1 MSLMLL
7 GFWCLFRQE
16 INSMMERCLARIEM
30 SPQGGG
36 GCARH
41 AVAYASA
48 QSLGTVPP
56 RSTLSRANTIYGLVS
71 LFMGIKRP
79 LFATVQCGEPKGLEG
94 GWGAPQEVVRLG

>member
-1 MSLMLL
+1 
-7 GFWCLFRQE
+7 
-16 INSMMERCLARIEM
+16 MMERCLARIEM
-30 SPQGGG
+30 SPQGGE

-79 LFATVQCGEPKGLEG
+79 RFATAV
-94 GWGAPQEVVRLG
+94 WGAERPGGGLGGAPGGGETGLNRLPPKWHSSPPGSL